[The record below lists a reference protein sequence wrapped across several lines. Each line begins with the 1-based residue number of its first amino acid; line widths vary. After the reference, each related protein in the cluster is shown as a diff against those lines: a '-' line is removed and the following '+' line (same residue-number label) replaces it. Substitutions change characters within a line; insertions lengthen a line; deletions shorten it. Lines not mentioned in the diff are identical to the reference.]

1 MVIWSCYIQAA
12 SAINN
17 SICMFFYSIHN
28 EGLQIIIIIIYSK
41 TIKKQQAKENTKV
54 IQQLRANQNTTRNT
68 LENAGNTKEPGEGQ
82 ARKGKQTNHQRVRRQ
97 HRLKYKLN

>member
-1 MVIWSCYIQAA
+1 
-12 SAINN
+12 
-17 SICMFFYSIHN
+17 MFFYSIHN
-28 EGLQIIIIIIYSK
+28 ERLRIIIIIIIIYSK

-54 IQQLRANQNTTRNT
+54 IQQLRANQKPTRNT

-82 ARKGKQTNHQRVRRQ
+82 ARKGKQTKHQRVRRQ

>member
-12 SAINN
+12 SAISN
-17 SICMFFYSIHN
+17 SRCMFFYSIHN
-28 EGLQIIIIIIYSK
+28 EGLQIIIIYSK

-54 IQQLRANQNTTRNT
+54 IQQLRANQKPTRNT

-82 ARKGKQTNHQRVRRQ
+82 ARKGKQTKHQRVRRQ

>member
-28 EGLQIIIIIIYSK
+28 EGLQIIIIYSK
-41 TIKKQQAKENTKV
+41 TIKKQQAKENTKA

-82 ARKGKQTNHQRVRRQ
+82 ARKGKQTKHQRVRRQ